1 MVENSQSS
9 FSQGKLDGAHSHHLE
24 PVYTHRAHS
33 KCPSLEGRSFVLHKV
48 LPEGVQVQ
56 ETGQRDDRRER
67 NQASQG
73 EAF

>member
-1 MVENSQSS
+1 M
-9 FSQGKLDGAHSHHLE
+9 
-24 PVYTHRAHS
+24 
-33 KCPSLEGRSFVLHKV
+33 LHKV